1 MQSVV
6 SLCNFGTGNF
16 PKLLIQQNKKIT
28 SQVSIL
34 LLRCHNQLLL
44 ILTRGYAPQL
54 ICMLSPITN
63 NYVVGATG
71 PKF

>member
-6 SLCNFGTGNF
+6 SLCNFGTGNL
-16 PKLLIQQNKKIT
+16 PKLFIQKKKIT
-28 SQVSIL
+28 SQVSVI
-34 LLRCHNQLLL
+34 LLRCYNQLLL

-63 NYVVGATG
+63 DYVAGATG

>member
-6 SLCNFGTGNF
+6 SLCNFGTGNL
-16 PKLLIQQNKKIT
+16 PKLFKQKKKIT
-28 SQVSIL
+28 SQVSVI

-63 NYVVGATG
+63 DYVAGAIG